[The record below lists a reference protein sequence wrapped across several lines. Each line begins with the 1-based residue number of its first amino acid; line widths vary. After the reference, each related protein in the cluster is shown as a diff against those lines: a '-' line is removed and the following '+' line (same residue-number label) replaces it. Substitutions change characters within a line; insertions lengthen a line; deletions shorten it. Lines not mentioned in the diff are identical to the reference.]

1 MLRQE
6 LFDKVA
12 AVKAETKIALETV
25 YNELNN
31 GQRKK
36 LLKNEEIKALFDR
49 YGVTYKEV

>member
-6 LFDKVA
+6 LFNKVA
-12 AVKAETKIALETV
+12 AVKAETKIALETI
-25 YNELNN
+25 YSELNK

-49 YGVTYKEV
+49 YGVTYEEE